1 MTTADH
7 DALVDGTENWFV
19 HQGIPHFIDDFK
31 ASEDVWTR
39 AVGVLTFIFFA
50 ELFLTFGGEIEGI
63 AQFGVFL
70 LGLLVIVVAIGLVNR
85 WRGRSWFARPDT
97 IGAGELA
104 LFVLVPPVLALLG
117 GHRDNGGF
125 LLVVLVNIVV
135 LIVLYL
141 VVSWGLF
148 AMARWGLEV
157 MVHHLRAVLQLLGR
171 TLPLMLLFSAFLF
184 LNAEIWQVAN
194 NFSLPLFLVVL
205 GGLVLIGG
213 SFLLGSLSGAIDE
226 LRTFQTWGEVGRELD
241 DTPLAGFDVSCFD
254 EELRRVPLSR
264 AARRNLSLRLLVG
277 LGAQVLLVALLIF
290 VFYTGFGLLTVREDT
305 LLQWTTRTFENEGEI
320 ILTRFRIFGDE
331 ILLTK
336 LHLIVSGF
344 VAAFSGLQFAV
355 SLVTD
360 SAYREEFVAE
370 SNAEVREALAVR
382 AVYLRLAGSSE
393 VQV

>member
-1 MTTADH
+1 VTEADP
-7 DALVDGTENWFV
+7 DALIDRTENWFV
-19 HQGIPHFIDDFK
+19 RQGIPHFIDDFT

-39 AVGVLTFIFFA
+39 AAGVLSFIFFC
-50 ELFLTFGGEIEGI
+50 ELFLTFGGEIEGV

-70 LGLLVIVVAIGLVNR
+70 VGLGVLVGAIGLVNR
-85 WRGRSWFARPDT
+85 WRGRRWFARPDT

-125 LLVVLVNIVV
+125 ILVVIANLVFLLV
-135 LIVLYL
+135 LYV

-157 MVHHLRAVLQLLGR
+157 MTHHLRAVLQLLGR

-194 NFSLPLFLVVL
+194 NFSLPLFAVVIGALVVI
-205 GGLVLIGG
+205 GL

-226 LRTFQTWGEVGRELD
+226 LRTFDAWEEIGRELG
-241 DTPLAGFDVSCFD
+241 DTPLAGFDVSCF
-254 EELRRVPLSR
+254 EEDPRRVPLSS

-277 LGAQVLLVALLIF
+277 LGAQVLLVAMLIF

-305 LLQWTTRTFENEGEI
+305 LLQWTTRTFENEAEI
-320 ILTRFRIFGDE
+320 ILLRFRIFGDE
-331 ILLTK
+331 ILLTT

-360 SAYREEFVAE
+360 SAYRKEFVEE

-382 AVYLRLAGSSE
+382 AVYLRLSRQQAE
-393 VQV
+393 LA

>member
-1 MTTADH
+1 MTEADP
-7 DALVDGTENWFV
+7 DALIDRTENWFV
-19 HQGIPHFIDDFK
+19 RQGIPHFIDDFT

-39 AVGVLTFIFFA
+39 AAGVLSFIFFC
-50 ELFLTFGGEIEGI
+50 ELFLTFGGEIEGV

-70 LGLLVIVVAIGLVNR
+70 VGLGVLVGAIGLVNR
-85 WRGRSWFARPDT
+85 WRGRRWFARPDT

-125 LLVVLVNIVV
+125 ILVVIANLVFLLV
-135 LIVLYL
+135 LYV

-157 MVHHLRAVLQLLGR
+157 MTHHLRAVLQLLGR

-194 NFSLPLFLVVL
+194 NFSLPLFAVVIGALVVI
-205 GGLVLIGG
+205 GL

-226 LRTFQTWGEVGRELD
+226 LRTFTTWHEIGRELD
-241 DTPLAGFDVSCFD
+241 DTPLEGFDVSSFD
-254 EELRRVPLSR
+254 EDPRRVPLSS

-277 LGAQVLLVALLIF
+277 LGAQVLLVAMLIF
-290 VFYTGFGLLTVREDT
+290 IFYTGFGLLTVREDT
-305 LLQWTTRTFENEGEI
+305 LLQWTTRTFENEAEI
-320 ILTRFRIFGDE
+320 ILLRFRIFGDE
-331 ILLTK
+331 ILLTT

-360 SAYREEFVAE
+360 SAYRKEFVEE

-382 AVYLRLAGSSE
+382 AVYLRLSRQQAE
-393 VQV
+393 LA